1 MAQEWDK
8 LRALV
13 GGDRVQSNEAQSHVL
28 TAVLLHLSTGSSSV
42 KKYSIRHVRYY

>member
-1 MAQEWDK
+1 MGQT

-13 GGDRVQSNEAQSHVL
+13 GGDRVQSNKAQSHVL

-42 KKYSIRHVRYY
+42 KKYSILLTLKKCF